1 MRCGALIRA
10 LALIAVDFPHFAR
23 HRHGRPPRQR
33 RPHHAAEPASRC
45 TTAIRRGLAKM
56 ANGVTPIIDLVVPRA
71 DFSCGLARLETR
83 RVFGKIIA
91 TV

>member
-1 MRCGALIRA
+1 
-10 LALIAVDFPHFAR
+10 
-23 HRHGRPPRQR
+23 
-33 RPHHAAEPASRC
+33 
-45 TTAIRRGLAKM
+45 M